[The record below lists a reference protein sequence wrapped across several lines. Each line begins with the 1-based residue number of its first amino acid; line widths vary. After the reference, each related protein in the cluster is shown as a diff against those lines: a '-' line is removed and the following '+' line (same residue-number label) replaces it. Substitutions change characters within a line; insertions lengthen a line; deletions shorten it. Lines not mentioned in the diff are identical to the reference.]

1 MHEPSRSLRPV
12 RILRMLRQGG
22 CFALAELATSF
33 GVCERTVQRDL
44 LLLKKAGIGI
54 QFDAGTRTYRV
65 VSLAEASPPRSVQS
79 EHVRLLATAARH
91 STLYASP
98 TRRPVIE
105 AAIAGLLSSDAAPND
120 FALAGGP
127 TERCDMVSVSA
138 PRTILAELG
147 RPLPHRRAVKTRF
160 EDATTGWEWRVTV
173 IPLQLMVVGEKP
185 VILVKVPPR
194 DTLFL
199 IDPATIL
206 MASRTEETHEVE
218 APSELEIA
226 HAQRLF

>member
-1 MHEPSRSLRPV
+1 MHQPSRSLRPV

-22 CFALAELATSF
+22 CFTLAELATSF

-44 LLLKKAGIGI
+44 SLLKKAGIGI
-54 QFDAGTRTYRV
+54 QFDGGTRTYRV
-65 VSLAEASPPRSVQS
+65 VSLAEASPSRSVQG
-79 EHVRLLATAARH
+79 EHVRLLASAARS
-91 STLYASP
+91 STFYASP

-105 AAIAGLLSSDAAPND
+105 AAIAGLLSSDVAPND
-120 FALAGGP
+120 VVSAGGP

-147 RPLPHRRAVKTRF
+147 RPLSDRRAVKARI
-160 EDATTGWEWRVTV
+160 EDTTTGWEWRVTL
-173 IPLQLMVVGEKP
+173 IPLQLMVVGEMP
-185 VILVKVPPR
+185 AVLVKAPHT

-199 IDPATIL
+199 VDPTTIL
-206 MASRTEETHEVE
+206 TASLTEEAHEIK
-218 APSELEIA
+218 APSELDIA